1 MAVWAVITLNESVL
15 LCSVPHWAVT
25 FIWSVDVNFPDSNLK
40 ACPAQFWPS
49 FLPRATLWQKG
60 LTVYSSWARHRWKDW
75 WNMLWHPKAPVT
87 TWMQQLKPKASSVK
101 DISWNTRGMLYQL
114 NIITLMVTVS
124 HFKSTGRNQGDHFSI
139 DLHEHST
146 KLIFIYWHIY
156 LYLYIYIYIYICLE
170 VMIIAVTMVSYSLLL
185 SGPQLATTGTK

>member
-1 MAVWAVITLNESVL
+1 MP
-15 LCSVPHWAVT
+15 C
-25 FIWSVDVNFPDSNLK
+25 
-40 ACPAQFWPS
+40 S
-49 FLPRATLWQKG
+49 FLTFLSSQSYTVQKG

-114 NIITLMVTVS
+114 NIITLMVTVT

-156 LYLYIYIYIYICLE
+156 LFIYIYIYSG
-170 VMIIAVTMVSYSLLL
+170 AVHLKLTQYCISTIL
-185 SGPQLATTGTK
+185 QLKIKNKRAIQNIKNKCITF